1 MAQVHI
7 AADLSAQYFSV
18 NVKPTA
24 CLPSP
29 LRSISS
35 LLSKHS
41 TTTTLWLSVQCS
53 LYRLSL
59 LFAKSRFKFRIFLV
73 PSYLRPLLNTFVL
86 PGSLKEAGHITC
98 FIWEKPRGHWQLGW
112 ASWQALEVATKIF
125 REIFII
131 KHNSR
136 QRPVPKE
143 RP

>member
-24 CLPSP
+24 RLPSP
-29 LRSISS
+29 RSISS

-41 TTTTLWLSVQCS
+41 TMTTLWLSAQCS

-86 PGSLKEAGHITC
+86 PGSLKEAGHITSSRASYGRSLEGTDNSGGQAGKP
-98 FIWEKPRGHWQLGW
+98 WRWQRRSLEKFL
-112 ASWQALEVATKIF
+112 
-125 REIFII
+125 
-131 KHNSR
+131 
-136 QRPVPKE
+136 
-143 RP
+143 